1 MNNHQDNQERS
12 SLHGQWSSRLTFI
25 LAVTGSAIGLGN
37 IWKFPYIAGEN
48 GGGAFVLIYLVCIF
62 IIGFPIMVSEIML
75 GRRGRRNPITSMKI
89 LGHEEQGNEAWKYVG
104 LIGLMAGFIILSYY
118 SVIAGWTL
126 HYFKLSIFGEL
137 SNLDNETAQS
147 VFGQL
152 TASASTQL
160 IYHTGFMIITIAI
173 IAKGIKNGLERAVKL
188 MMPGLLLILIILLLY
203 SIFQGDFMAG
213 VNFLLVPDFSKVTSQ
228 SILAA
233 MGQAFFTL
241 SLGMGCIVM
250 YGAYLPKNESIVGT
264 TTTIIFCD
272 TMIALLAGMVIF
284 PIVFQFGLEPT
295 DGPGLIFLTLPLA
308 FNEITGG
315 YLFSGLFFIL
325 LGFAAITSALSL
337 LEPSVAW
344 MIENKNY
351 SRNKSAFIIGILIWL
366 LGFLSIFSF
375 NVLSELTFWK
385 GTLFDN
391 FDYIASN
398 IMLPLSGLLF
408 TIFASWVMKRKNSM
422 DELSDIPINLYRL
435 WRFGARYIAPIGV
448 ILVFLNAIGII

>member
-89 LGHEEQGNEAWKYVG
+89 LGREEQDNEAWKYVG

-137 SNLDNETAQS
+137 SNLDNETAQF

-228 SILAA
+228 SVLAA

-351 SRNKSAFIIGILIWL
+351 SRSKSAFIIGILIWL

-375 NVLSELTFWK
+375 NVLSEVTFWK

-408 TIFASWVMKRKNSM
+408 TIFASWVMKSKHSM
-422 DELSDIPINLYRL
+422 DELSDIPVNIYIL
-435 WRFGARYIAPIGV
+435 WRFSARYIAPIGV

>member
-89 LGHEEQGNEAWKYVG
+89 LGLEEQGNEAWKYVG

-284 PIVFQFGLEPT
+284 PIVFQFGLKPT

-408 TIFASWVMKRKNSM
+408 TIFASWVMKRKHSM

-435 WRFGARYIAPIGV
+435 WRFSARYIAPIGV

>member
-89 LGHEEQGNEAWKYVG
+89 LGQEEQGNEAWKYVG

-126 HYFKLSIFGEL
+126 HYFKLSVFGEL

-213 VNFLLVPDFSKVTSQ
+213 VNILLVHHISKVTS
-228 SILAA
+228 
-233 MGQAFFTL
+233 
-241 SLGMGCIVM
+241 
-250 YGAYLPKNESIVGT
+250 
-264 TTTIIFCD
+264 
-272 TMIALLAGMVIF
+272 
-284 PIVFQFGLEPT
+284 
-295 DGPGLIFLTLPLA
+295 
-308 FNEITGG
+308 
-315 YLFSGLFFIL
+315 
-325 LGFAAITSALSL
+325 
-337 LEPSVAW
+337 
-344 MIENKNY
+344 
-351 SRNKSAFIIGILIWL
+351 
-366 LGFLSIFSF
+366 LSI
-375 NVLSELTFWK
+375 
-385 GTLFDN
+385 
-391 FDYIASN
+391 
-398 IMLPLSGLLF
+398 
-408 TIFASWVMKRKNSM
+408 
-422 DELSDIPINLYRL
+422 RL
-435 WRFGARYIAPIGV
+435 
-448 ILVFLNAIGII
+448 